1 MSDRFVVF
9 VTIVPKTPEQQKD
22 VIQLL
27 HDVRPAWLAL
37 PGSLS
42 HDVGTAKDGDELGTV
57 YLTEICMYD
66 LLGWVLPANCV
77 GYLDSS
83 PQGLADFSK
92 IPEHDQMKEKL
103 MPIIQSD
110 KLVITQVVTNGEFSK

>member
-22 VIQLL
+22 VIKLL

-42 HDVGTAKDGDELGTV
+42 HDVGTAKDGDALGTV
-57 YLTEICMYD
+57 YLTEIY
-66 LLGWVLPANCV
+66 
-77 GYLDSS
+77 SS

-92 IPEHDQMKEKL
+92 IPEHDTMKEKL
-103 MPIIQSD
+103 MPIIQAD
-110 KLVITQVVTNGEFSK
+110 KLVITQVLTNGEFSK